1 MSVSTYIFN
10 LINIYLYMYLHI
22 FAYIH
27 TLAYQNIKNIHRH
40 TENNPG
46 TEIFLNIN
54 FILGGGVVWTLYSNM
69 TK

>member
-27 TLAYQNIKNIHRH
+27 TCISKHKNIHRH

-54 FILGGGVVWTLYSNM
+54 FILGGGMVWTLYSNM
-69 TK
+69 NK